1 MKKIRAACSELA
13 PMRSL
18 HPLSFLVCDGQAAG
32 SRMLDGGGAAA
43 AALPPLTSDIATV
56 DASTKL
62 RIMLRDMRFAVFIL
76 RNAPCWLRLLRP
88 GGTLCVCSARSAPSV
103 SSRSWGGSPHRPRS
117 AVFNKTKR
125 RVGSDCY
132 LDADCYVTTS
142 SLNIFDAIPFL
153 LPTAPCWHRLL
164 QARHGAGE
172 RNLRPN

>member
-103 SSRSWGGSPHRPRS
+103 LRRSLGGAGVESP
-117 AVFNKTKR
+117 
-125 RVGSDCY
+125 
-132 LDADCYVTTS
+132 LDYRYRHTADSVTS
-142 SLNIFDAIPFL
+142 
-153 LPTAPCWHRLL
+153 
-164 QARHGAGE
+164 RHGVRCVAPTVTSYHIPVLAEVFLKKHLFKE
-172 RNLRPN
+172 R